1 MILSAV
7 LKGIREPQNTQPLK
21 LRFSA
26 TLCGRR
32 PLRPRFLR
40 RTLKLEAKPWIW
52 RPTYLHQ
59 PASEPSASI
68 RNQPRA

>member
-32 PLRPRFLR
+32 SLRPRF
-40 RTLKLEAKPWIW
+40 
-52 RPTYLHQ
+52 
-59 PASEPSASI
+59 
-68 RNQPRA
+68 